1 MVIELLKV
9 FLEVIMITWIVECVL
24 ICTYFIKCIIEGRGM

>member
-9 FLEVIMITWIVECVL
+9 FLEVILITWIVECVL
-24 ICTYFIKCIIEGRGM
+24 ICIYLVKCIIEKRGM

>member
-9 FLEVIMITWIVECVL
+9 FLEVILITWIVECVM
-24 ICTYFIKCIIEGRGM
+24 IFAYIIKCIIEGRGM

>member
-1 MVIELLKV
+1 MILELLKI
-9 FLEVIMITWIVECVL
+9 LAGVILITWIAECVL

>member
-9 FLEVIMITWIVECVL
+9 FLEVILITWITECVL
-24 ICTYFIKCIIEGRGM
+24 ICAYLIKCIIEGRGM